1 MWRLASFTVLVAAC
15 GAPGAADPDAAGT
28 PDSPAPD
35 SSLDAPTDGAGGV
48 PLMGFGDLAGMCG
61 ILGEP
66 ELVGATPQLFRD
78 ELTFARRYN
87 DPADRPLLT
96 AGGLHMV
103 ETPNAGGSSVF
114 SEVFAYEQLAR
125 CELAS
130 LLKTETEIVYDTPGK
145 ITDLEVSIDG
155 HKIGVS
161 VTRAMTFPFGQPYT
175 VSAAT
180 TLIQRKL
187 EDIQAATANVSTQD
201 RWDKQVLAILAYDDQ
216 HADVVKQ
223 VWDGFDA
230 SIRADTIV
238 LVTVTH
244 GDDTFIYTDQ

>member
-1 MWRLASFTVLVAAC
+1 MLRTASLVLVLAAC
-15 GAPGAADPDAAGT
+15 ASPHAAAVPDARVT
-28 PDSPAPD
+28 PDVDDGSV
-35 SSLDAPTDGAGGV
+35 DAASDARGGV
-48 PLMGFGDLAGMCG
+48 PLAGFGDLAGMCG

-66 ELVGATPQLFRD
+66 ELGGATPQLFRD
-78 ELTFARRYN
+78 TLTFSRRFD

-96 AGGLHMV
+96 AGGLHMI

-145 ITDLEVSIDG
+145 LTDLEVAVDG

-175 VSAAT
+175 TAAAT

-187 EDIQAATANVSTQD
+187 EDIQVATTNVSAQD
-201 RWDKQVLAILAYDDQ
+201 RWDKQVLAILAFDDQ
-216 HADVVKQ
+216 HADMVMQ
-223 VWDGFDA
+223 VWNGFDA
-230 SIRADTIV
+230 SVRADTIV